1 MKAIVRAAHRED
13 GFTLVE
19 LLVSMS
25 IFVVVLVIFLTTFT
39 VVQTAVHR
47 EEDKSRN
54 NDQARLAMEELDRE
68 IRSGNV
74 LYDPAT
80 ESAPRLM
87 LRIYTQSN
95 ATTREP
101 RPGYVCRLWRIDG
114 SQQLQTRFWPPGRPE
129 AASSWQTIADGIV
142 NEVVAGSQSC
152 SAAGSCAF
160 SLDTNPNTYDRTVD
174 IMLLVNDDYAQHPED
189 TVRIESSITGRN
201 TSYGFPANVCSETPA
216 ETPA

>member
-1 MKAIVRAAHRED
+1 MRAIAGATRREE

-19 LLVSMS
+19 TLVSMA
-25 IFVVVLVIFLTTFT
+25 IFAVVLVIFLTTFT
-39 VVQTAVHR
+39 VVQTAAQR

-74 LYDPAT
+74 LYDPAS
-80 ESAPRLM
+80 EILPGLM

-95 ATTREP
+95 APTRRSLP
-101 RPGYVCRLWRIDG
+101 DYASGYVCRLWRIDE
-114 SQQLQTRFWPPGRPE
+114 SQELQTRYWPQNHPE
-129 AASSWQTIADGIV
+129 KASPWRTVASGIV
-142 NEVVAGSQSC
+142 NGLVAGSGSC
-152 SAAGSCAF
+152 SETNSCAF
-160 SLDTNPNTYDRTVD
+160 SLDQDPNTYDRTVE
-174 IMLLVNDDYAQHPED
+174 IMLLVNEDHAHHPED

-216 ETPA
+216 

>member
-1 MKAIVRAAHRED
+1 MRAIIRAGRRED

-25 IFVVVLVIFLTTFT
+25 IFVVVLIIFLTTFT
-39 VVQTAVHR
+39 VVQAAVQR

-74 LYDPAT
+74 LYDPAN
-80 ESAPRLM
+80 ESAPGLM

-95 ATTREP
+95 ATTRQP
-101 RPGYVCRLWRIDG
+101 APGYVCRLWRIDD
-114 SQQLQTRFWPPGRPE
+114 SMQLQTRYWQPGPDGWQDP
-129 AASSWQTIADGIV
+129 SPWQTVADGIV

-174 IMLLVNDDYAQHPED
+174 ILLLVNDDHVHHPED

-201 TSYGFPANVCSETPA
+201 TSYGFPASVCSETPA
-216 ETPA
+216 

>member
-1 MKAIVRAAHRED
+1 MRRTDRAARRED

-25 IFVVVLVIFLTTFT
+25 IFVVVLIIFLTTFT
-39 VVQTAVHR
+39 VVQTAAQR

-74 LYDPAT
+74 LYDPAS
-80 ESAPRLM
+80 ESAPGLM

-101 RPGYVCRLWRIDG
+101 EPGYVCRLWRIDG
-114 SQQLQTRFWPPGRPE
+114 SQELQTRSWPPRKPE
-129 AASSWQTIADGIV
+129 AASSWRTVADGIV
-142 NEVVAGSQSC
+142 NALVAGDQPC
-152 SAAGSCAF
+152 SATGSCAF
-160 SLDTNPNTYDRTVD
+160 TLNEDPNTYDRTVD
-174 IMLLVNDDYAQHPED
+174 ILLLVNQDYAHHPED

-201 TSYGFPANVCSETPA
+201 TSYGFPANVCSDTP
-216 ETPA
+216 T